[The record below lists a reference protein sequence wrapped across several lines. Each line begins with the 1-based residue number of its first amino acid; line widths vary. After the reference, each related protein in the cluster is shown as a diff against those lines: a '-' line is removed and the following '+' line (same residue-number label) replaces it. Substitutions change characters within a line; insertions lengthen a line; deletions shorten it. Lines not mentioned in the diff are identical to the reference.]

1 MNLLMT
7 LDQLQVFLAVA
18 ERNRMTRAAEA
29 LRPTWA
35 FKVLPHPERHR
46 TRAVEALLAVID
58 GI

>member
-1 MNLLMT
+1 MP
-7 LDQLQVFLAVA
+7 LDQLQVSLAVA